1 MKRIG
6 LGFLLMIM
14 KIISIVTGCGGQST
28 TEENETLEKPELTT
42 TPYKKTEFL
51 MGTVVTVKIY
61 DKGKE
66 AVLEPAFERI
76 QTLADQITVNE
87 AGSEIDA
94 INANAGIK
102 PVKVSKDI
110 FELMDAGNAYSIQ
123 SNGSF
128 DISIGPLTDLWRIGF
143 PDARKPTQSEIDAV
157 LPSIDYTQIELN
169 EEEQTV
175 FLKNKGMRLDLGAIA
190 KGFITDQVAE
200 VLKEND
206 VTTAIIDLGGNIYV
220 MGNNPSGKDWTVG
233 IQDPFAARRE
243 TIARNVLEQVGLNP
257 DILTKSPFSLSGG
270 QKRRVAIAGILAMEP
285 DVLVLDEPAAG
296 LDPAGKQ
303 EILSLISS
311 WHLERGM
318 TTVLVTHDMDDVVT
332 YADKVIVMDKGQVV
346 FHDDV
351 ENVFSD
357 HEQLEKWHLDV
368 PDARRFQLNF
378 ERETGIKL
386 PKNCLTLDELADAL
400 IEVGLA

>member
-1 MKRIG
+1 MIICFLTSYGSVKDFRGCSKAFSFITSYQKGLKNMKRIG

-87 AGSEIDA
+87 AGSEINS
-94 INANAGIK
+94 INANASIQ

-123 SNGSF
+123 SNGLF

-169 EEEQTV
+169 KEEQTV
-175 FLKNKGMRLDLGAIA
+175 F
-190 KGFITDQVAE
+190 
-200 VLKEND
+200 
-206 VTTAIIDLGGNIYV
+206 
-220 MGNNPSGKDWTVG
+220 
-233 IQDPFAARRE
+233 
-243 TIARNVLEQVGLNP
+243 
-257 DILTKSPFSLSGG
+257 
-270 QKRRVAIAGILAMEP
+270 
-285 DVLVLDEPAAG
+285 
-296 LDPAGKQ
+296 
-303 EILSLISS
+303 
-311 WHLERGM
+311 
-318 TTVLVTHDMDDVVT
+318 
-332 YADKVIVMDKGQVV
+332 
-346 FHDDV
+346 
-351 ENVFSD
+351 
-357 HEQLEKWHLDV
+357 
-368 PDARRFQLNF
+368 
-378 ERETGIKL
+378 
-386 PKNCLTLDELADAL
+386 
-400 IEVGLA
+400 

>member
-6 LGFLLMIM
+6 LRFVLMI
-14 KIISIVTGCGGQST
+14 IISIVTGCGGQST
-28 TEENETLEKPELTT
+28 TEENGTLEKPELTT

-94 INANAGIK
+94 INTNAGIK

-110 FELMDAGNAYSIQ
+110 FELMDAGNDYSIK

-143 PDARKPTQSEIDAV
+143 PDARKPAQSEIDAV
-157 LPSIDYTQIELN
+157 LPLIDYKQIELN
-169 EEEQTV
+169 EKEQTV
-175 FLKNKGMRLDLGAIA
+175 FLKEKGMQLDLGAIA

-233 IQDPFAARRE
+233 IQDPFAPRGE
-243 TIARNVLEQVGLNP
+243 TIGVISESNKSVVTSGIYERVLEVDG
-257 DILTKSPFSLSGG
+257 KSYHHL
-270 QKRRVAIAGILAMEP
+270 
-285 DVLVLDEPAAG
+285 
-296 LDPAGKQ
+296 LDPVNGYPFNNDVAGVT
-303 EILSLISS
+303 IISS
-311 WHLERGM
+311 KSVDGDGLS
-318 TTVLVTHDMDDVVT
+318 TS
-332 YADKVIVMDKGQVV
+332 
-346 FHDDV
+346 
-351 ENVFSD
+351 VFSKGIEGGLEFI
-357 HEQLEKWHLDV
+357 EQFEGTEAIFISTDKKVYITSGLKN
-368 PDARRFQLNF
+368 NF
-378 ERETGIKL
+378 E
-386 PKNCLTLDELADAL
+386 LTNDEFTMG
-400 IEVGLA
+400 E

>member
-1 MKRIG
+1 
-6 LGFLLMIM
+6 
-14 KIISIVTGCGGQST
+14 
-28 TEENETLEKPELTT
+28 
-42 TPYKKTEFL
+42 
-51 MGTVVTVKIY
+51 MGTVVTVEIY

-66 AVLEPAFERI
+66 DVLEPAFERI

-87 AGSEIDA
+87 AGFEINS
-94 INANAGIK
+94 INANAGIQ

-157 LPSIDYTQIELN
+157 LPSIDYRQIELN

-220 MGNNPSGKDWTVG
+220 MGNNPSGKVWTVG

-243 TIARNVLEQVGLNP
+243 TIGVISESNKSVVTSGIYERVLEVDGKNYHHL
-257 DILTKSPFSLSGG
+257 
-270 QKRRVAIAGILAMEP
+270 
-285 DVLVLDEPAAG
+285 
-296 LDPAGKQ
+296 LDPVNGYPFNNDLAWVT
-303 EILSLISS
+303 IISS
-311 WHLERGM
+311 KSVDGDGLS
-318 TTVLVTHDMDDVVT
+318 TS
-332 YADKVIVMDKGQVV
+332 
-346 FHDDV
+346 
-351 ENVFSD
+351 VFSKGIEGGLEFI
-357 HEQLEKWHLDV
+357 EQFEGTEAIFISTEKKVYITSGLKN
-368 PDARRFQLNF
+368 NF
-378 ERETGIKL
+378 E
-386 PKNCLTLDELADAL
+386 LTNDEFTMG
-400 IEVGLA
+400 E